1 MASKPGAFEIL
12 CATQQLPVVEKE
24 LVFSKQ
30 SSQKAAAHS
39 TAGAAWGK
47 SARKWT
53 TISSSAREFGDVM
66 PRELRTLVATS
77 FDVFTCTQ
85 TQEFNAIVGDA
96 VRVSHEYRDALKTCI
111 FTLEDRLEMQNEEEE
126 EDEAVEDDKELLDL
140 MNVSLAIWHLCE
152 LFLLR
157 QGARGADRMLA
168 YDLARWIQEHYC
180 SELLEKL
187 ERESTRLKKE
197 PKPEQETAFWTT
209 IQSLVMTGNGPS
221 AWSLLASHSSYKS
234 LFSRDTMSM
243 TGASTKAVFQA
254 VQKLLLTMPGRM
266 NVGVDQDGPEEWK
279 NWNNACQCLL
289 NTEGYIKANDGLKT
303 LLQIMV
309 AEEDVLKNH
318 ATTWYELMMAR
329 LFLDEP
335 KTIANRYQFLMTNC
349 FEAYNDDE
357 TRMGN
362 FDCIILAIMKSDIQ
376 SALQDIIA
384 LGLSWMAAHLADLLQ
399 KSNVIVADEVVPQAE
414 CSLLE
419 RFLLEYAMEIGASSG
434 MWQFAVRYYE
444 YCPRF
449 GAIAI
454 RSALEREPLQTD
466 CKTERLLAYCHG
478 KQLLAHTFRHITIQR
493 AQECKAKKAYASAL
507 QWLLRSNCLDDVD
520 ALCDEILNECNDK
533 DSLTPLHEAV
543 QFLEAHPELARPH
556 KLAWLVRYR
565 EFRLVLDDRESLQA
579 LLRSVGSLMSDSK
592 KEQASLERKLRFVS
606 MEAAKWLG
614 WLVSSTEAPKVLR
627 SEVLEQAKRLLEES
641 PTTFESRHLYS
652 LMEYL
657 QQLDRSFDRQE
668 FYELDSNKQ
677 LKKGVESLISRNLA
691 EAMLQEATASGCGA
705 GTASR

>member
-1 MASKPGAFEIL
+1 MASSLDAFEIL
-12 CATQQLPVVEKE
+12 RTTQQLPVVEKN
-24 LVFSKQ
+24 LLFSKQ
-30 SSQKAAAHS
+30 STGKAAAHS

-53 TISSSAREFGDVM
+53 AASSSAREFGDVM
-66 PRELRTLVATS
+66 PRELRTLVAAS
-77 FDVFTCTQ
+77 FDVFTRTQ
-85 TQEFNAIVGDA
+85 IQQLDAIGGA
-96 VRVSHEYRDALKTCI
+96 VRASYEYRDALKTCI
-111 FTLEDRLEMQNEEEE
+111 STLEDRLETPK
-126 EDEAVEDDKELLDL
+126 EDEEAVEEDRKLLDL

-152 LFLLR
+152 LLLLR
-157 QGARGADRMLA
+157 KGARGADRMFA
-168 YDLARWIQEHYC
+168 YDLARWLQEHYC
-180 SELLEKL
+180 NVLLEKI

-197 PKPEQETAFWTT
+197 HKPEQDTAFWTT

-243 TGASTKAVFQA
+243 TGASTKAVFQT

-266 NVGVDQDGPEEWK
+266 NVGSNQDGPEEWK
-279 NWNNACQCLL
+279 KWNDACQYMLR
-289 NTEGYIKANDGLKT
+289 TEGYIKENDGLKT
-303 LLQIMV
+303 LLQIMA
-309 AEEDVLKNH
+309 AEEDMLKNH
-318 ATTWYELMMAR
+318 ANTWYELMMAR
-329 LFLDEP
+329 LFLDGP
-335 KTIANRYQFLMTNC
+335 KTITNRFPFLMIDC
-349 FEAYNDDE
+349 FQAYNDDE

-362 FDCIILAIMKSDIQ
+362 FDCIILAIMESDIQ
-376 SALQDIIA
+376 SALQNIVA
-384 LGLSWMAAHLADLLQ
+384 LGLSWMAAHLVDLLQ
-399 KSNVIVADEVVPQAE
+399 KSNVIIADEIVPQAE

-466 CKTERLLAYCHG
+466 CKTERLLAYCYG
-478 KQLLAHTFRHITIQR
+478 KQLLTHTFRHITIQR

-520 ALCDEILNECNDK
+520 AICDEILEECNDK
-533 DSLTPLHEAV
+533 DSLHPLHEAV
-543 QFLEAHPELARPH
+543 QFLEAHPDLARPQ

-565 EFRLVLDDRESLQA
+565 EFRLVLDDRESLLT
-579 LLRSVGSLMSDSK
+579 LLRSGGSVMSDNK
-592 KEQASLERKLRFVS
+592 EEQASLERKLRFVS

-614 WLVSSTEAPKVLR
+614 WLLSSAEAPKVLR
-627 SEVLEQAKRLLEES
+627 SEVLEQAERLLEES
-641 PTTFESRHLYS
+641 PTVFESRHLYL

-657 QQLDRSFDRQE
+657 QQLDRSFDCQQ
-668 FYELDSNKQ
+668 FYKLSSNKQ
-677 LKKGVESLISRNLA
+677 VKERVESLVSRNLA
-691 EAMLQEATASGCGA
+691 EAMLQEATASGCD
-705 GTASR
+705 ASFTPMED